1 MSQDNSALGFTVF
14 EAEEA
19 EVTLGHLIAFLFTFS
34 LILIVTWYDF
44 CPPLPFSYNNFLIRR
59 PFVSKLVS
67 SDSPVN
73 GGHFLFNIVWAIFS
87 RF

>member
-34 LILIVTWYDF
+34 LIPGTI
-44 CPPLPFSYNNFLIRR
+44 
-59 PFVSKLVS
+59 FVH
-67 SDSPVN
+67 P
-73 GGHFLFNIVWAIFS
+73 FLFHTITFLYVVRLSPNWFHRIPQSTAVIFYS
-87 RF
+87 TLFGLSLAVSEI